1 MNKKSLFWWTL
12 LGCISGYYCQVN
24 AQSAYHINLDIPD
37 KIIETGHLDLGG
49 VAPDGGSISVNS
61 YYMELNKSPFIPIMG
76 EIHYARIP
84 NEQWEEQILKVKSGG
99 VNVICTYVF

>member
-37 KIIETGHLDLGG
+37 KIIEKPVIWIWVEWLL
-49 VAPDGGSISVNS
+49 
-61 YYMELNKSPFIPIMG
+61 MEVL
-76 EIHYARIP
+76 Y
-84 NEQWEEQILKVKSGG
+84 L
-99 VNVICTYVF
+99 

>member
-1 MNKKSLFWWTL
+1 MRAMNKKSLFWWTL

-61 YYMELNKSPFIPIMG
+61 YYMELNKSPFIRCITY
-76 EIHYARIP
+76 EICFIGCKPYG
-84 NEQWEEQILKVKSGG
+84 KSTG
-99 VNVICTYVF
+99 FE

>member
-1 MNKKSLFWWTL
+1 MRAMNKKSLFWWTL

-61 YYMELNKSPFIPIMG
+61 LLSFLLWERYIM
-76 EIHYARIP
+76 P
-84 NEQWEEQILKVKSGG
+84 VFQMNSGK
-99 VNVICTYVF
+99 NRY